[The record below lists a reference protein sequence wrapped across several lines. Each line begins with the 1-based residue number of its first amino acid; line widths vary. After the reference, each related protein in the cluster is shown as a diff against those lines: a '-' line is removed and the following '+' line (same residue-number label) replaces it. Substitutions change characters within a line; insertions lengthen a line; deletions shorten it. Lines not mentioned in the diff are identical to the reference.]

1 MNYYYNE
8 DIFLQQCSE
17 DQLSSYLASFKELY
31 DTVEKNAGKVWIKE
45 NFLYTELISATKN
58 RQKYV
63 YVLHCL
69 ENVKKF
75 PHNIQI
81 LGRLVRSI
89 LRLKAKMSVN
99 CWNYAIVMKSK
110 G

>member
-1 MNYYYNE
+1 M
-8 DIFLQQCSE
+8 F
-17 DQLSSYLASFKELY
+17 
-31 DTVEKNAGKVWIKE
+31 
-45 NFLYTELISATKN
+45 
-58 RQKYV
+58 